1 MNRSPKW
8 HYGPFPRV
16 YVGPVDIKEIKQIVE
31 HRKVLILTSKSFLNS
46 ETLNKILTTVT
57 FLKSQVE
64 LVSPNPTWIDINRHK
79 SKLGDFMPDVIL
91 ALGGGSALDTAKILS
106 IAMHIESQLS
116 DPGTRSQLT
125 FETRTVPLILIPTTA
140 GTGAEITPFATI
152 WTEDGSGKTS
162 IETAEMIP
170 DFIFLDATLLSTLS
184 PEQLLYPG
192 LDAVS
197 HAVET
202 LWNKYQTPV
211 SSRWAKQ
218 SLELSIK
225 CLPSILAGNR
235 STETLTD
242 MLLASNMAG
251 IAISD
256 SHTAIAHSISYPI
269 TSKYGV
275 PHGLAC
281 SFTIPS
287 ICHQLS
293 IQECVLIPES
303 DLVKQAGVMLGNLRL
318 PQLMRNYMS
327 VAQCLDLIP
336 LMNTRSRAGNYVG
349 RVDEPSLESWIQAS
363 FKI

>member
-1 MNRSPKW
+1 MNRSPRW

-16 YVGPVDIKEIKQIVE
+16 YVGPLDIEKIKQIVE
-31 HRKVLILTSKSFLNS
+31 NKKVLIVTSKSFLDS

-57 FLKSQVE
+57 FLKSQVV

-79 SKLGDFMPDVIL
+79 SNLGDFIPDVIL

-106 IAMHIESQLS
+106 IAMNTESELA
-116 DPGTRSQLT
+116 DVGTGSKIA
-125 FETRTVPLILIPTTA
+125 FETRTIPLILIPTTA

-152 WTEDGSGKTS
+152 WTDDGSGKTS
-162 IETAEMIP
+162 IETIEMIP

-197 HAVET
+197 HAIET

-211 SSRWAKQ
+211 SSQWAKQ
-218 SLELSIK
+218 SLELSVK
-225 CLPSILAGNR
+225 CLPLILDGNR
-235 STETLTD
+235 ATETLTD

-287 ICHQLS
+287 ICHQLL
-293 IQECVLIPES
+293 IEECVLIPES
-303 DLVKQAGVMLGNLRL
+303 DLVKQAGVMLRNLRL
-318 PQLMRNYMS
+318 PQLVENYMS
-327 VAQCLDLIP
+327 LEQCLDLIP
-336 LMNTRSRAGNYVG
+336 LMNTKSRAGNYVG
-349 RVDEPSLESWIQAS
+349 RVDESSLESLIQAS
-363 FKI
+363 FRI